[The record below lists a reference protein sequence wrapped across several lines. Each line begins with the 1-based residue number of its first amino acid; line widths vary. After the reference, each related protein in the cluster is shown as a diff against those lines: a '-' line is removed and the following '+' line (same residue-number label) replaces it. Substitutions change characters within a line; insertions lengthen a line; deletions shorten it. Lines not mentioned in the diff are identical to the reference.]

1 MRKLSSCVT
10 TGDAAKVQRRAHR
23 LVADEIIEAERGA
36 YGWVDG
42 PVSREPA
49 GVPELTSYLGC
60 AWRLPSVAHGGNVRR
75 HRDEGGGVH
84 AERDR
89 EKPEQQAI
97 DLRIIQVIPV
107 AFIPES
113 RARAW
118 AAFRGDHREGDAHA
132 RRRADICPC

>member
-1 MRKLSSCVT
+1 MPRTSSAGYIAWWPMRLSRSS
-10 TGDAAKVQRRAHR
+10 RAC
-23 LVADEIIEAERGA
+23 L
-36 YGWVDG
+36 DG
-42 PVSREPA
+42 PM
-49 GVPELTSYLGC
+49 GVPVLTSYLDC
-60 AWRLPSVAHGGNVRR
+60 AWRLYSVAHGGNVRR

-107 AFIPES
+107 AFIPEA

-118 AAFRGDHREGDAHA
+118 AVLCGDHREGDAHA
-132 RRRADICPC
+132 RRRASICPCYPALYRLVAARTEVPT